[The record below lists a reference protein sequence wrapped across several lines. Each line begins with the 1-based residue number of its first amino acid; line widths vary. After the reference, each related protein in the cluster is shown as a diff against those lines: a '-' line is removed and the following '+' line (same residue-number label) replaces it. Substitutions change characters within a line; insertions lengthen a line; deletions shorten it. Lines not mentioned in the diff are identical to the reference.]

1 MLALD
6 DHPVGSLPD
15 DAEVVILVHDLL
27 SSVRSCHIDGLS
39 GVNEG

>member
-15 DAEVVILVHDLL
+15 DAEVVVLVHDLL
-27 SSVRSCHIDGLS
+27 FSLHYCRASESQSDF
-39 GVNEG
+39 